1 MTHRFVASS
10 LAEAR
15 VEAWTVFGVRAIH
28 APNAKA
34 LEAHP
39 EGDVLLLLTG
49 LAVRFEASFVSA
61 FLVATRTS
69 PANIE
74 FLREVAFLA
83 KPLATAVAI
92 QKEAI
97 IRLLFTF
104 ETSEFGTP
112 VAETAL
118 FGAGAAESTRAGV
131 ADFHLRGG
139 NDEFTFAPP
148 EVKVGFVLDANH
160 RGHALFA
167 LFEVKNVVLVGREA
181 SVEIHQGVGV
191 YLPLRHVAPGEVQVS
206 QTFVFGTSRHTDR
219 LHEMDDPSAVHA
231 GAVREFE
238 AFE

>member
-1 MTHRFVASS
+1 
-10 LAEAR
+10 LAEAH
-15 VEAWTVFGVRAIH
+15 VEAWAVFVVRAIG

-39 EGDVLLLLTG
+39 EVDVQLLLTG

-69 PANIE
+69 PAYIE
-74 FLREVAFLA
+74 EEAFSA
-83 KPLATAVAI
+83 KPLAAAVAI
-92 QKEAI
+92 PKFEDII
-97 IRLLFTF
+97 IRPLFAF
-104 ETSEFGTP
+104 ETNEFATP

-118 FGAGAAESTRAGV
+118 LGAGAAESTRAGV

-148 EVKVGFVLDANH
+148 EVKVGFVLDTNH

-181 SVEIHQGVGV
+181 NVERLQGGLLGGE
-191 YLPLRHVAPGEVQVS
+191 YLQPRHVAPGEVQVS

-219 LHEMDDPSAVHA
+219 VHETDDPSAVHA

>member
-1 MTHRFVASS
+1 M
-10 LAEAR
+10 AEAH
-15 VEAWTVFGVRAIH
+15 VEAWAVFVVRAIG

-34 LEAHP
+34 LYAHP
-39 EGDVLLLLTG
+39 EVDVLLLLTG

-69 PANIE
+69 PAYIN
-74 FLREVAFLA
+74 FLHSEDALLA
-83 KPLATAVAI
+83 KPLAAAVA
-92 QKEAI
+92 KNFEAI
-97 IRLLFTF
+97 IRPLFAF
-104 ETSEFGTP
+104 ETNEFATP

-118 FGAGAAESTRAGV
+118 LLGAGAAESTRTGV

-148 EVKVGFVLDANH
+148 EVQVGFVLDVNH

-181 SVEIHQGVGV
+181 SVERHQGVGV

-206 QTFVFGTSRHTDR
+206 QTFVFGTSRHTDSP
-219 LHEMDDPSAVHA
+219 HEIDDPSAVHV